1 MKTYMLDKV
10 LDTGTTYTAES
21 DKAYIIR
28 KVGTTSTSK
37 ATLEVAGA
45 DCLEILD
52 EIARTHPTTYYLYDL
67 LDLGDYYIVVPPDKK
82 FGFTGSSGSKMR
94 IVGEILELAPG
105 EALPSPYM
113 GRYAEQAKK
122 YMSYLRGTYSHGT
135 DTAWTAND
143 ENNVLSKTAEAGT
156 KYHIVGPVYAKL
168 DNLSAV
174 HSPGD
179 WTLRF
184 YLQGAPWDIL
194 STSMGDLGVD
204 LWKCY
209 WNDGTNYYYKPF
221 KPTNLPPEIE
231 PGRSFVVSM
240 INSSGA
246 SKSPSSGT
254 SLTATVTVGVVVELL

>member
-1 MKTYMLDKV
+1 MKIYMLDKT
-10 LDTGTTYTAES
+10 LDVDTTYTAES

-28 KVGTTSTSK
+28 KVGTTSASK
-37 ATLEVAGA
+37 ATLSVGGV
-45 DCLEILD
+45 DCLEVINEL
-52 EIARTHPTTYYLYDL
+52 ARTHPTQFYLYDL
-67 LDLGDYYIVVPPDKK
+67 LDLADYYVVVPPDKK
-82 FGFTGSSGSKMR
+82 FSFSGASGSKLR
-94 IVGEILELAPG
+94 IVGEILELMPG

-113 GRYAEQAKK
+113 GRYAEQGKK

-135 DTAWTAND
+135 DTAWTAAD

-156 KYHIVGPVYAKL
+156 KYYLTGPVYASL
-168 DNLSAV
+168 ENLAAV
-174 HSPGD
+174 HNPGD

-194 STSMGDLGVD
+194 NTGMGDLGVD
-204 LWKCY
+204 LWKAY

-221 KPTNLPPEIE
+221 KPTNLPPEID

-246 SKSPSSGT
+246 SVSPAAGT
-254 SLTATVTVGVVVELL
+254 SLTATVTVGCVVELL